1 MGIRKFEMLHNEDG
15 VVFSSSLLCFPFSQ
29 DTFIFLFAC
38 LNVEGSWIH
47 CAHEYG
53 NQKLC

>member
-1 MGIRKFEMLHNEDG
+1 MGERKFEMLHNEDG
-15 VVFSSSLLCFPFSQ
+15 VLLYCYVFL
-29 DTFIFLFAC
+29 FIFLFAC

-47 CAHEYG
+47 CAYEYG